1 LYRCKKAN
9 FATGYF
15 NYACHPCSHHF
26 SKHYISEPN
35 TRVLASFRAISAALH
50 AAKHSTTLPFS
61 VAVVASACVRFHAV
75 VVGVL
80 VLALAVACFVQH
92 PASTRVFVPAAKSLA
107 AWV

>member
-1 LYRCKKAN
+1 VVCEFLRCLYRWKKAN

-35 TRVLASFRAISAALH
+35 TRVFASFRAISAAQH

-61 VAVVASACVRFHAV
+61 VAVVASACVRFHAA

-80 VLALAVACFVQH
+80 VLA
-92 PASTRVFVPAAKSLA
+92 
-107 AWV
+107 